1 MSRSDER
8 VLEYSHPWVEQV
20 VLVKSLGGA
29 AVCLPGH
36 VRCSEHT
43 KPSTLLTGLAYCC
56 RHPHDYE
63 RGASEGDAA
72 GLWAAQGLH
81 PHPAAGVC
89 VTPGWFFV
97 PDRELFHVVLA
108 EHLAG
113 CMSSEHLS
121 LVSDG
126 VVSCCWVP
134 VAEPSDVC
142 APSL

>member
-72 GLWAAQGLH
+72 GFWATQGLH
-81 PHPAAGVC
+81 PHPAAGEWRLVG
-89 VTPGWFFV
+89 VLSPG
-97 PDRELFHVVLA
+97 
-108 EHLAG
+108 
-113 CMSSEHLS
+113 SSATILS
-121 LVSDG
+121 LST
-126 VVSCCWVP
+126 WVG
-134 VAEPSDVC
+134 ACLLSGR
-142 APSL
+142 